1 MAGRGPVGVVT
12 IRRPRT
18 ESAVW
23 VRQDKRTVL
32 RRLAEGAPL
41 QTIAPQADGALE
53 ELVALSVELGTFE
66 LLDAV
71 AVKRQR
77 EGIPDRLLLHT
88 LAVLPFLAEGSLSGS
103 AKALFAEPAILVQLG
118 YAPVQLQ
125 QGVSTRHRRPSGK
138 TDQSVPI
145 HPDSLRDEL
154 ARLSAADWESLQ
166 RARLRVL
173 YTRGL
178 IRSRR
183 LVVDGSGLGPGERVV
198 VLSVLTG
205 EGLVPLVWVYLT
217 GDASEKGK
225 EAAVTRRLLEVVR
238 EVGGPEAIKLLL
250 ADAYYADGPLL
261 AWLQSVGID
270 ALVRLPEDRLLW
282 GEAQS
287 IIELEG
293 QAWAKHQQLRVLDG
307 RKEVRTV
314 EVASAA
320 ELTDWDSYVAKA
332 KELGLGESG
341 LWVGAVRQLD
351 PRLPPDKELTVL
363 VSTRPWKDAWEA
375 YQAYRGRWWQ
385 ENAGFNEL
393 KEGWLLERYPWGR
406 DEPIVR
412 GRVGFTLLA
421 QQVVALYRQ
430 AAGRQ
435 LAGYGIRRLRQ
446 ALRYALGGP
455 GVVVVVEDRYAV
467 VHVEELMAALGHPV
481 GQSLRCQLPSSGPAG
496 SASKAAGSR
505 RR

>member
-1 MAGRGPVGVVT
+1 M
-12 IRRPRT
+12 
-18 ESAVW
+18 
-23 VRQDKRTVL
+23 L

-66 LLDAV
+66 MLDSV
-71 AVKRQR
+71 AVKRGR
-77 EGIPDRLLLHT
+77 EGIPDSLLLHT

-103 AKALFAEPAILVQLG
+103 AKALFSDPAVLVQLG

-125 QGVSTRHRRPSGK
+125 QGVTARHRRPTGK

-145 HPDSLRDEL
+145 HPDTLRDEL
-154 ARLSAADWESLQ
+154 ARLSEADWWALQ
-166 RARLRVL
+166 RERLKRLYARR
-173 YTRGL
+173 L
-178 IRSRR
+178 IRSQRV
-183 LVVDGSGLGPGERVV
+183 VVDGSGLGEGERVV
-198 VLSVLTG
+198 VLSALTG
-205 EGLVPLVWVYLT
+205 GGLVPLVWLYLI
-217 GDASEKGK
+217 GDASEKGR
-225 EAAVTRRLLEVVR
+225 EAAVTRKLIELVR
-238 EVGGPEAIKLLL
+238 EVGGVEAIKLLL
-250 ADAYYADGPLL
+250 ADALYADGPLL
-261 AWLQSVGID
+261 AWLQSIGID

-287 IIELEG
+287 IIARDG
-293 QAWAKHQQLRVLDG
+293 QERAKHQQTRVLDG
-307 RKEVRTV
+307 KKELRTV
-314 EVASAA
+314 EVACASS
-320 ELTDWDSYVAKA
+320 LMDWDSYVAKA
-332 KELGLGESG
+332 KELGIADPG

-351 PRLPPDKELTVL
+351 PQLPADKELTVL
-363 VSTRPWKDAWEA
+363 VSTRQWKDAWEG
-375 YQAYRGRWWQ
+375 YQAYRPRWWQ

-406 DEPIVR
+406 DEAIVR

-455 GVVVVVEDRYAV
+455 GVVVVVEDTYAV

-481 GQSLRCQLPSSGPAG
+481 SESLRCVLPT
-496 SASKAAGSR
+496 GSR
-505 RR
+505 AGERRN